1 MGRLQTLPPE
11 ILGLIFVLLQ
21 EADIC
26 RLRGTSR
33 TVLNLSERR
42 YKELLRSVSIMLSSE
57 SLERL
62 EMISNHHKHRDCV
75 RSLVVRTAHVPTY
88 VRLDGASCLFPG
100 NEYQISLNQQQ
111 RFLDSG
117 DASTRLGKAL
127 NKLTNC
133 NKICLTDANDQ
144 KPLGFDRLRS
154 RISPIEPQLDINPND
169 LVIEDTTYT
178 MDPGASETFLDQAL
192 GTMIKAA
199 GQCSTIASIDIAIGE
214 PDSCGSISSNGLV
227 FSEDERKHLSQA
239 FRNVT
244 YLRVMLFPDLSQ
256 AEDLGRFLQL
266 FSGLEVL
273 EVEFLEVHPDDD
285 LIGALLCTEVSVLKS
300 LKLAGCDLDR
310 EMLLEVLRHYQ
321 GAKEITLREF
331 WLPEDQDWDWV
342 GIRAPAGPRVTLD
355 KCGYGETPEEGTRA
369 VFLQETP

>member
-1 MGRLQTLPPE
+1 
-11 ILGLIFVLLQ
+11 
-21 EADIC
+21 
-26 RLRGTSR
+26 
-33 TVLNLSERR
+33 
-42 YKELLRSVSIMLSSE
+42 MLSSE

-62 EMISNHHKHRDCV
+62 EMISDHDEHRYYV
-75 RSLVVRTAHVPTY
+75 RSLVIRTTHVPTY
-88 VRLDGASCLFPG
+88 ARLDDSSCLFPEKG
-100 NEYQISLNQQQ
+100 YKESLDQQQ
-111 RFLDSG
+111 SFLGSDDTWIS
-117 DASTRLGKAL
+117 LGKAL

-133 NKICLTDANDQ
+133 NKMRLTDANDQ
-144 KPLGFDRLRS
+144 KPMGFSRLRS

-244 YLRVMLFPDLSQ
+244 CLRVMLFPDLSE

-266 FSGLEVL
+266 FSGLRVL

-285 LIGALLCTEVSVLKS
+285 LIGALLYTKVSSLKS

-310 EMLLEVLRHYQ
+310 EMLLEVLCHYQ

-342 GIRAPAGPRVTLD
+342 RENLIRASEGPAVFLD

-369 VFLQETP
+369 VL

>member
-21 EADIC
+21 EADISS
-26 RLRGTSR
+26 LRGTSR
-33 TVLNLSERR
+33 TVRNVSERR
-42 YKELLRSVSIMLSSE
+42 YKELGRSVSIMLSSE

-88 VRLDGASCLFPG
+88 VRSDGASCLFPG

-111 RFLDSG
+111 QFLDSG

-144 KPLGFDRLRS
+144 KPLGFDRLRR
-154 RISPIEPQLDINPND
+154 RISPIEPQLGINEINPVKIKN
-169 LVIEDTTYT
+169 TTYT
-178 MDPGASETFLDQAL
+178 MDCGESETFLNQAL
-192 GTMIKAA
+192 ATMIKAA
-199 GQCSTIASIDIAIGE
+199 AQCSSIASIDIAIGKAD
-214 PDSCGSISSNGLV
+214 PPGPISSNGLV
-227 FSEDERKHLSQA
+227 FSEDEREHFSQA
-239 FRNVT
+239 FSGVT
-244 YLRVMLFPDLSQ
+244 YLRVMLLPECSKAKDLR
-256 AEDLGRFLQL
+256 RFLRL

-273 EVEFLEVHPDDD
+273 EVEFLEAHPDDD
-285 LIGALLCTEVSVLKS
+285 LIRALLYTKVSALKS
-300 LKLAGCDLDR
+300 LKLAGCDLGR
-310 EMLLEVLRHYQ
+310 KMLLKVLIHYQ
-321 GAKEITLREF
+321 KAKEITLREF

-342 GIRAPAGPRVTLD
+342 RENLIRAPEGPAVILD

-369 VFLQETP
+369 VL